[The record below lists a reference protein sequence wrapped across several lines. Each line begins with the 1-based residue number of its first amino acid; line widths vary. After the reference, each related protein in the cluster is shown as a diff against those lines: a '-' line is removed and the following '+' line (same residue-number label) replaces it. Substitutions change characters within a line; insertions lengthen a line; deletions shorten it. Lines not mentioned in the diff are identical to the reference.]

1 LSEGT
6 GHRHASARN
15 GAISLAKIT
24 TAQDLLDS
32 ELVVLNLGLDIF
44 RQALESQKVKCVQ
57 VDLSQ
62 APKLEKRLADALD
75 RLL

>member
-1 LSEGT
+1 M
-6 GHRHASARN
+6 
-15 GAISLAKIT
+15 AKN
-24 TAQDLLDS
+24 ANVQNLMDA

-44 RQALESQKVKCVQ
+44 RLALESQKVECVQ

-62 APKLEKRLADALD
+62 APKLEKKLADALD

>member
-1 LSEGT
+1 MAKKAT
-6 GHRHASARN
+6 PRN
-15 GAISLAKIT
+15 I
-24 TAQDLLDS
+24 LDS

-44 RQALESQKVKCVQ
+44 RQALETQKVRCIQ
-57 VDLSQ
+57 VDLAQ

>member
-1 LSEGT
+1 MAERPATQKLLGT
-6 GHRHASARN
+6 
-15 GAISLAKIT
+15 
-24 TAQDLLDS
+24 

-57 VDLSQ
+57 VDLTQ
-62 APKLEKRLADALD
+62 APKLEKKLADALD

>member
-1 LSEGT
+1 LAKE
-6 GHRHASARN
+6 ASARN
-15 GAISLAKIT
+15 ILG
-24 TAQDLLDS
+24 S

-57 VDLSQ
+57 VDLTQ
-62 APKLEKRLADALD
+62 APKLEKKLADALE

>member
-1 LSEGT
+1 MAKRPATQKLLGT
-6 GHRHASARN
+6 
-15 GAISLAKIT
+15 
-24 TAQDLLDS
+24 

-57 VDLSQ
+57 VDLTQ
-62 APKLEKRLADALD
+62 APKLEKKLADALD

>member
-1 LSEGT
+1 LARKARGLLS
-6 GHRHASARN
+6 
-15 GAISLAKIT
+15 
-24 TAQDLLDS
+24 S

-57 VDLSQ
+57 VDLQQ
-62 APKLEKRLADALD
+62 APKLEKKLADALD

>member
-1 LSEGT
+1 LARKTSE
-6 GHRHASARN
+6 RN
-15 GAISLAKIT
+15 
-24 TAQDLLDS
+24 LLGS

-57 VDLSQ
+57 VDLQQ
-62 APKLEKRLADALD
+62 APKLEKKLADALD

>member
-1 LSEGT
+1 
-6 GHRHASARN
+6 
-15 GAISLAKIT
+15 LAKRPAT
-24 TAQDLLDS
+24 QKLLGT

-57 VDLSQ
+57 VDLTQ
-62 APKLEKRLADALD
+62 APKLEKKLADALD